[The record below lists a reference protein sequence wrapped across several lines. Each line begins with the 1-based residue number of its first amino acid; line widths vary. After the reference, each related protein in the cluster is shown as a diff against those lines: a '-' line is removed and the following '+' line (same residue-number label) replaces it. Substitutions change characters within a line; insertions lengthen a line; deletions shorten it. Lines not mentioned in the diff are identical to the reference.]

1 MRTFITFC
9 LFLALAFQV
18 SAQHGNLYLTHF
30 QHRLDYL
37 DYRVQS
43 ISQDEA
49 GMMYFA
55 HRTGVLKFDGVNW
68 LLINTEH
75 MVYDLAPFKN
85 QLFLAG
91 KNDFGYIIKASNG
104 TEKYYSLANPDLSRF
119 EYRKVYVLNHKVYF
133 QADQH
138 LIQYDPVKKEIT
150 QQWITDKDESF
161 SMCFENQNRI
171 FVQIENRGLF
181 KVNGQSLEPVVTDL
195 PDQESLVFAETYQ
208 NKTILGGLSNRLY
221 WFDGKNIDTIAVEQQ
236 EYLQKSQIADAKLL
250 ANGWLA
256 IATVQGG
263 SMFLNMQTGKTEYFL
278 NYQTGLP
285 DNEVFTIGADK
296 NGGIWLAHE
305 YGFTRADFQIPI
317 RNFTYQGLE
326 GNILAIMEQ
335 KNTLYVGTS
344 NGLYYLT
351 EIKDFKEIQTLIPKL
366 IKKQEKTNQKGTS
379 PEEQKNTQ
387 EDIND
392 DMLTKML
399 DKVEKYQQDK
409 PVTDDKKEEKKGG
422 FLGLFRKKTDE
433 EKAREKAEKEE
444 KKRKKEEE
452 KRRKKEEKNGKKA
465 EETKAENANTV
476 EIKPVTP
483 VEKTET
489 VETEKQPV
497 EKKTDTKKDKSKT
510 KPKPKPQTNKP
521 KTNTKAN
528 PNTNTKAQNKTY
540 LALQSIKYLFRK
552 IEGIEGK
559 CRQIIDY
566 QGSLIVVSTT
576 GLYRVVGEKA
586 EKISDKNCRFV
597 YISLPS
603 KKLFASTLD
612 NELMILPLADKK
624 METAEKNGNSE
635 KTAKKAK
642 ETKPKTE
649 KSAIEKPKAEY
660 FTLFAENISRIT
672 QDKAGQIWVCGTD
685 SLYQLFFSAE
695 GQIQGKKAFGVQ
707 NRQMA
712 EILPLHLD
720 SKLYFV
726 MPQKA
731 YLFKINQLVPDTTI
745 LAKAKTLW
753 AESDQIIWGYDG
765 RNWERVGSG
774 KAQAAGLLNY
784 LNPIDKIFAHTNE
797 RFGWVITQSQD
808 LYRLD
813 FQAPFS
819 PKAEYKLLLD
829 NVKDDKGTLYDL
841 NNLAF
846 QYNSGTLIFNFTY
859 PDFLNGRKVEYQ
871 YRLLGKMNDWSEW
884 SNSGTVIFPLLDDG
898 SYTLQVRCRD
908 SFGNLQE
915 SEMLKFDVLPP
926 YWKTFWFMTA
936 ELIFFASIFYLT
948 YKVNEKI
955 SIRNKYMPWVRRGMT
970 LLTLILIIEFF
981 KVTVQRLTNLD
992 GSSPVEDFGIEVF
1005 MALFL
1010 LPIEVF
1016 LTSVFKRKE
1025 KEVRER
1031 EV

>member
-1 MRTFITFC
+1 MRTFIIFC
-9 LFLALAFQV
+9 LFLVLSFQA

-37 DYRVQS
+37 DYRVQA

-49 GMMYFA
+49 GMMFFA

-75 MVYDLAPFKN
+75 MVYDLVPFNN

-91 KNDFGYIIKASNG
+91 KNDFGYIVKGSNG

-119 EYRKVYVLNHKVYF
+119 EYRKVYALNQKIYF
-133 QADQH
+133 QADQR

-150 QQWITDKDESF
+150 QQWTTDKEESF
-161 SMCFENQNRI
+161 VICFENQNNI
-171 FVQIENRGLF
+171 FVQIENKGIF
-181 KVNGQSLEPVVTDL
+181 KINGQALEPVVTDL
-195 PDQESLVFAETYQ
+195 PDKELLVFAEKYQ
-208 NKTILGGLSNRLY
+208 NKTIFGGLSNRLY
-221 WFDGKNIDTIAVEQQ
+221 WFDGKSVDTVAVEQR
-236 EYLQKSQIADAKLL
+236 EYLQKSQMADAKLL

-256 IATVQGG
+256 IATLQGG
-263 SMFLNMQTGKTEYFL
+263 SMFLNLQTGKTEYFL

-285 DNEVFTIGADK
+285 DNEVFTIGTDK

-326 GNILAIMEQ
+326 GNILAVTEQ

-351 EIKDFKEIQTLIPKL
+351 EIKDFKEVQTLIPKL
-366 IKKQEKTNQKGTS
+366 IRKQNEKNPT
-379 PEEQKNTQ
+379 EQTANIGDEK
-387 EDIND
+387 DGI
-392 DMLTKML
+392 LSKML
-399 DKVEKYQQDK
+399 DKREGYKK
-409 PVTDDKKEEKKGG
+409 ESTTEAKKEEKKGG

-433 EKAREKAEKEE
+433 EKALEKAEKEE

-452 KRRKKEEKNGKKA
+452 RRRRKEEKNGKKT
-465 EETKAENANTV
+465 EETNNPEDQALTNADKTKPVVKEPLV
-476 EIKPVTP
+476 EIKKGIKP
-483 VEKTET
+483 KINAN
-489 VETEKQPV
+489 
-497 EKKTDTKKDKSKT
+497 T
-510 KPKPKPQTNKP
+510 KPKPQNK
-521 KTNTKAN
+521 TIVVYE
-528 PNTNTKAQNKTY
+528 NKTY
-540 LALQSIKYLFRK
+540 LALQSIKYLFKK
-552 IEGIEGK
+552 IEGVEGK
-559 CRQIIDY
+559 CRQILDY
-566 QGSLIVVSTT
+566 KGDLIVVSTT
-576 GLYRVVGEKA
+576 GLYRVRGEKV
-586 EKISDKNCRFV
+586 EKISDKNCHFV
-597 YISLPS
+597 YTSIPN
-603 KKLFASTLD
+603 KKLFASTYD
-612 NELMILPLADKK
+612 NELMILPLAGKSV
-624 METAEKNGNSE
+624 EKE
-635 KTAKKAK
+635 KTNGDKN
-642 ETKPKTE
+642 TKPEAT
-649 KSAIEKPKAEY
+649 Y
-660 FTLFAENISRIT
+660 FADFGEDISRIT

-695 GQIQGKKAFGVQ
+695 GQIQGKKAFAVQ

-753 AESDQIIWGYDG
+753 AESDQIVWGYDG
-765 RNWERVGSG
+765 RNWERVGAG

-784 LNPIDKIFAHTNE
+784 LNPIDRIFANANE
-797 RFGWVITQSQD
+797 RFGWVVTQSQQ

-819 PKAEYKLLLD
+819 PKAEYKLFLD

-846 QYNSGTLIFNFTY
+846 EYNSGTLIFNFTY
-859 PDFLNGRKVEYQ
+859 PDFLNARKVEYQ

-898 SYTLQVRCRD
+898 NYTLQVRCRD

-915 SEMLKFDVLPP
+915 AEMLKFEVLPP
-926 YWKTFWFMTA
+926 YWKTFWFMAA
-936 ELIFFASIFYLT
+936 ELLFFASIFFLT

-992 GSSPVEDFGIEVF
+992 GSSPVEDFEIEVF

-1025 KEVRER
+1025 KEER
-1031 EV
+1031 EKER

>member
-9 LFLALAFQV
+9 LFLALAFQTA
-18 SAQHGNLYLTHF
+18 AQQGNLYLTHF

-37 DYRVQS
+37 DYRVQA

-49 GMMYFA
+49 GMMFFA

-68 LLINTEH
+68 LLVNTEH
-75 MVYDLAPFKN
+75 MVYDLAPFGN

-91 KNDFGYIIKASNG
+91 KNDFGYLVKGNNG

-119 EYRKVYVLNHKVYF
+119 EYRKVYILNNQIYF
-133 QADQH
+133 QADQR
-138 LIQYDPVKKEIT
+138 LIRYDPVKKEIT
-150 QQWITDKDESF
+150 QQWIAEKDESF
-161 SMCFENQNRI
+161 SLCFENQNRI
-171 FVQIENRGLF
+171 FVQIENKGLF
-181 KVNGQSLEPVVTDL
+181 RINGQTLEPVVTDL
-195 PDQESLVFAETYQ
+195 PDQEWLVFAENYQ
-208 NKTILGGLSNRLY
+208 NKTILGSSANRLY
-221 WFDGKNIDTIAVEQQ
+221 WFDGKNIDTIAVEQR
-236 EYLQKSQIADAKLL
+236 EYLQKSQITDAKVL

-263 SMFLNMQTGKTEYFL
+263 SMFLNVQTGKTEYFL

-285 DNEVFTIGADK
+285 DNEVFTIGTDK

-344 NGLYYLT
+344 NGLYYLS

-366 IKKQEKTNQKGTS
+366 IKKS
-379 PEEQKNTQ
+379 PKKDQNTGSQEQKTANSAGQ
-387 EDIND
+387 DDI
-392 DMLTKML
+392 LSEML
-399 DKVEKYQQDK
+399 DKVQGYQQDK
-409 PVTDDKKEEKKGG
+409 PVAEEKKEEKKGG

-433 EKAREKAEKEE
+433 EKAREKQEKEDKKRKKEEE
-444 KKRKKEEE
+444 KKRKKEEKSE
-452 KRRKKEEKNGKKA
+452 KKIEEPKQESTNNT
-465 EETKAENANTV
+465 ETKAV
-476 EIKPVTP
+476 E
-483 VEKTET
+483 VEKVEPVGTQKT
-489 VETEKQPV
+489 AVET
-497 EKKTDTKKDKSKT
+497 KKNTKSKPKT
-510 KPKPKPQTNKP
+510 KPKPQTD
-521 KTNTKAN
+521 TKIVYQ
-528 PNTNTKAQNKTY
+528 TKTY
-540 LALQSIKYLFRK
+540 LALQSIKYMFRK
-552 IEGIEGK
+552 IEGVEGK

-566 QGSLIVVSTT
+566 QGSLIVASTK
-576 GLYRVVGEKA
+576 GLYRVVGEKV
-586 EKISDKNCRFV
+586 ENLSDKTCRFV
-597 YISLPS
+597 YISASS
-603 KKLFASTLD
+603 KKIFASTVD
-612 NELMILPLADKK
+612 NELMILPLADTK
-624 METAEKNGNSE
+624 AEKIEEAPAE
-635 KTAKKAK
+635 KTAKKPKGGK
-642 ETKPKTE
+642 EKKPKTE
-649 KSAIEKPKAEY
+649 KPVLEKPKAEY
-660 FTLFAENISRIT
+660 FTEFGEEISRIT
-672 QDKAGQIWVCGTD
+672 QDKAGQLWVCGTD
-685 SLYQLFFSAE
+685 SLYQLFFDTE
-695 GQIQGKKAFGVQ
+695 GKIQGKKAFGVQ

-712 EILPLHLD
+712 EILPLHLNN
-720 SKLYFV
+720 KLYFV
-726 MPQKA
+726 MPQKV
-731 YLFKINQLVPDTTI
+731 YLFRINQLVPDTTL

-753 AESDQIIWGYDG
+753 AESDQMIWGYDG
-765 RNWERVGSG
+765 RNWERVGTG
-774 KAQAAGLLNY
+774 KEQAAGLLNY
-784 LNPIDKIFAHTNE
+784 LNPIDRIFAQANQ
-797 RFGWVITQSQD
+797 RFGWVVSQTQQ

-819 PKAEYKLLLD
+819 PKAEYKLFLD

-846 QYNSGTLIFNFTY
+846 EYNSGTLIFNFTY

-898 SYTLQVRCRD
+898 GYTLQVRCRD

-915 SEMLKFDVLPP
+915 SEMLKFEVLPP
-926 YWKTFWFMTA
+926 YWKTFWFMAA
-936 ELIFFASIFYLT
+936 ELFFFASIFYLT

-955 SIRNKYMPWVRRGMT
+955 SIRNKYMPWVRRGLT

-1016 LTSVFKRKE
+1016 LSSVFKRKE
-1025 KEVRER
+1025 KEVRE
-1031 EV
+1031 EQS

>member
-9 LFLALAFQV
+9 LFSALAFQA

-37 DYRVQS
+37 DYRAQA

-49 GMMYFA
+49 GMIFFA

-68 LLINTEH
+68 LLVNTEH
-75 MVYDLAPFKN
+75 MVYDLVPFKN

-91 KNDFGYIIKASNG
+91 KNDFGYIVKAGNG
-104 TEKYYSLANPDLSRF
+104 TEKYYSLADKELSRF
-119 EYRKVYVLNHKVYF
+119 EYRKVYVLNHKIYF
-133 QADQH
+133 QADQR
-138 LIQYDPVKKEIT
+138 LIQYDPIKKQIT
-150 QQWITDKDESF
+150 QQWVADKEESF
-161 SMCFENQNRI
+161 VLCFENQNRI

-181 KVNGQSLEPVVTDL
+181 RINGQSLEPVVTDL
-195 PDQESLVFAETYQ
+195 PDKELLIFAENYQ

-221 WFDGKNIDTIAVEQQ
+221 WFDGKSIDTVAVEQQ
-236 EYLQKSQIADAKLL
+236 EYLQKSQISDAKLL

-263 SMFLNMQTGKTEYFL
+263 SMFLNVQTGKTEYFL

-285 DNEVFTIGADK
+285 DNEVFTIGTDK

-326 GNILAIMEQ
+326 GNILAITEQ

-351 EIKDFKEIQTLIPKL
+351 EIKDFKEMQTLIPKL
-366 IKKQEKTNQKGTS
+366 IKKQNETQIKGTNPS
-379 PEEQKNTQ
+379 EQTPKMEEEK
-387 EDIND
+387 DGL
-392 DMLTKML
+392 LTKML
-399 DKVEKYQQDK
+399 DKMEGYKQES
-409 PVTDDKKEEKKGG
+409 TTEEKKEEKKGG

-452 KRRKKEEKNGKKA
+452 KKRKKEEKSGKKA
-465 EETKAENANTV
+465 EETKSETTNIPEV
-476 EIKPVTP
+476 QPVTT
-483 VEKTET
+483 VEKTEP
-489 VETEKQPV
+489 VVTEPPV
-497 EKKTDTKKDKSKT
+497 EKGAKQKTNSKI
-510 KPKPKPQTNKP
+510 KPKPNPKPQNK
-521 KTNTKAN
+521 TRIVYE
-528 PNTNTKAQNKTY
+528 NKTY

-552 IEGIEGK
+552 VEGVEGK
-559 CRQIIDY
+559 CRQMLDY
-566 QGSLIVVSTT
+566 QGNLIVVSTT
-576 GLYRVVGEKA
+576 GLYRVVGDKA
-586 EKISDKNCRFV
+586 EKMSDKNCRFV
-597 YISLPS
+597 YISLPN
-603 KKLFASTLD
+603 KKLFASTFE

-624 METAEKNGNSE
+624 IEKEENPTKAE
-635 KTAKKAK
+635 KTAKKPK
-642 ETKPKTE
+642 GGKDTKPKTE
-649 KSAIEKPKAEY
+649 KIEKSVAEKPKAEY
-660 FTLFAENISRIT
+660 FTEFGEDISRIT
-672 QDKAGQIWVCGTD
+672 QDKAGQLWVCGID
-685 SLYQLFFSAE
+685 SLYQLFFSTE
-695 GQIQGKKAFGVQ
+695 GQIQGKKAFSVQ
-707 NRQMA
+707 NLQMA

-720 SKLYFV
+720 NRLYFV

-774 KAQAAGLLNY
+774 KEQAAGLLNY
-784 LNPIDKIFAHTNE
+784 LNPIDKIFAHANE
-797 RFGWVITQSQD
+797 RFGWVVTQSQQ

-819 PKAEYKLLLD
+819 PKAEYKLFLD

-846 QYNSGTLIFNFTY
+846 EYNSGTLIFNFTY
-859 PDFLNGRKVEYQ
+859 PDFLNAHKVEYQ
-871 YRLLGKMNDWSEW
+871 YRLLGKMNAWSEW

-915 SEMLKFDVLPP
+915 SEMLKFEVLPP
-926 YWKTFWFMTA
+926 YWKTFWFMAA
-936 ELIFFASIFYLT
+936 ELFFFASIFYLT

-955 SIRNKYMPWVRRGMT
+955 SIRNKYMPWVRRGLT

-1016 LTSVFKRKE
+1016 LSSVFKRKE
-1025 KEVRER
+1025 KEVREDKA
-1031 EV
+1031 